1 MMKRMS
7 ISLLLVLFCCSLVA
21 QEHQKTILFLIPFY
35 SKDYTGLNVSSLRD
49 CDDIRNIPAFRLM
62 GFWAGAQVAL
72 DEYSKNND
80 APLRVVVRDVT
91 EDVNHLTSIMEDESL
106 MRDVDV
112 IIGPFFSKA
121 FAVAARYAKQY
132 KIPIVNPFTTRT
144 DILKDNE
151 YVFKL
156 TPACDNR
163 PAILAYIAE
172 QFPDSQ
178 IILMSDSSA
187 TNREYDCYARYL
199 KERGIEY
206 IAVDNKSQLIAAM
219 KPESRSFVV
228 TFSNNPARMLMLSD
242 ALLYGSFSGKY
253 VLVVPEEWLS
263 SNTYD
268 VGYFSRLNIHFF
280 SDCYVDL
287 NDEATLLF
295 IDRYK
300 TRFSAPPTLDNF
312 AFQGYDVTRFFI
324 DFVMHD
330 KDLDRVKTVP
340 LVYPLSFDKRPSGGY
355 ENVNVHFLEVVDNE
369 IQPVRF

>member
-1 MMKRMS
+1 MMKKLS
-7 ISLLLVLFCCSLVA
+7 VSLLLVLFCCSLVA
-21 QEHQKTILFLIPFY
+21 QERQKTILFLIPFY
-35 SKDYTGLNVSSLRD
+35 SKDYTGLALSSIRD
-49 CDDIRNIPAFRLM
+49 CEDIRNTPAFRLM

-72 DEYSKNND
+72 EEYSQNSD
-80 APLRVVVRDVT
+80 VPLRVVVRDVT
-91 EDVNHLTSIMEDESL
+91 EDVNHLKSIMEDESL
-106 MRDVDV
+106 MREVDV

-156 TPACDNR
+156 TPSCDTR
-163 PAILAYIAE
+163 PAMLAYSAE
-172 QFPDSQ
+172 QFPDSR
-178 IILMSDSSA
+178 IILLSDTSSK
-187 TNREYDCYARYL
+187 NRKYACYTRYL
-199 KERGIEY
+199 KEKGIEY
-206 IAVDNKSQLIAAM
+206 ITVDNKSRLIAAM
-219 KPESRSFVV
+219 KPDGRNFIVS
-228 TFSNNPARMLMLSD
+228 FSNDAARMLMLSD

-263 SNTYD
+263 SKIYD

-280 SDCYVDL
+280 SDVHIDMT
-287 NDEATLLF
+287 DEATLLF
-295 IDRYK
+295 IDKYKERY
-300 TRFSAPPTLDNF
+300 SAPPTLDNF

-340 LVYPLSFDKRPSGGY
+340 LAYPLSFDKRPSGGY

>member
-1 MMKRMS
+1 MKKLS
-7 ISLLLVLFCCSLVA
+7 VSLLLVLFSFSLVA

-35 SKDYTGLNVSSLRD
+35 SKEYTELDISSIRD

-72 DEYSKNND
+72 DEYAKSND
-80 APLRVVVRDVT
+80 TPLRVVVRDVT
-91 EDVNHLTSIMEDESL
+91 EDVNHLKSIMEDESL
-106 MRDVDV
+106 MKDVDV
-112 IIGPFFSKA
+112 IIGPFFSKT

-156 TPACDNR
+156 TPSCDNR
-163 PAILAYIAE
+163 PAMLAYSAE
-172 QFPDSQ
+172 RFPSSH
-178 IILMSDSSA
+178 IILVSDSSA
-187 TNREYDCYARYL
+187 PSREYACYTRYF
-199 KERGIEY
+199 KEKGIAY
-206 IAVDNKSQLIAAM
+206 ATAANKQQLLASM
-219 KPESRSFVV
+219 KPEGKNFIVS
-228 TFSNNPARMLMLSD
+228 FSNDAARMLMLSD
-242 ALLYGSFSGKY
+242 ALLYGSVVGKY

-263 SNTYD
+263 SKTYD

-280 SDCYVDL
+280 SDVHIDMT
-287 NDEATLLF
+287 DEATLLF
-295 IDRYK
+295 IDKYK
-300 TRFSAPPTLDNF
+300 ERFSAPPTLDNF

-324 DFVMHD
+324 DFIMNG

-340 LVYPLSFDKRPSGGY
+340 LAYPLSFDKRPSGGY

>member
-1 MMKRMS
+1 MKKLS
-7 ISLLLVLFCCSLVA
+7 VSLLLVLFSFSLVA

-35 SKDYTGLNVSSLRD
+35 SKEYTELDISSIRD

-72 DEYSKNND
+72 DEYSKYND
-80 APLRVVVRDVT
+80 TPLRVVVRDVT
-91 EDVNHLTSIMEDESL
+91 EDVNHLKSIMEDESL
-106 MRDVDV
+106 MKDVDV
-112 IIGPFFSKA
+112 IIGPFFSKT

-156 TPACDNR
+156 TPSCDNR
-163 PAILAYIAE
+163 PAMLAYSAE
-172 QFPDSQ
+172 QFPSSH
-178 IILMSDSSA
+178 IILVSDSSA
-187 TNREYDCYARYL
+187 PSREYACYTRYF
-199 KERGIEY
+199 KEKGIAY
-206 IAVDNKSQLIAAM
+206 ATTANKQQLLASM
-219 KPESRSFVV
+219 KPEGKNFIVS
-228 TFSNNPARMLMLSD
+228 FSNDAARMLMLSD
-242 ALLYGSFSGKY
+242 ALLYGSVVGKY

-263 SNTYD
+263 SKTYD

-280 SDCYVDL
+280 SDVHIDMT
-287 NDEATLLF
+287 DEATLLF
-295 IDRYK
+295 IDKYK
-300 TRFSAPPTLDNF
+300 ERFSAPPTLDNF

-324 DFVMHD
+324 DFIMNG

-340 LVYPLSFDKRPSGGY
+340 LAYPLSFDKRPSGGY